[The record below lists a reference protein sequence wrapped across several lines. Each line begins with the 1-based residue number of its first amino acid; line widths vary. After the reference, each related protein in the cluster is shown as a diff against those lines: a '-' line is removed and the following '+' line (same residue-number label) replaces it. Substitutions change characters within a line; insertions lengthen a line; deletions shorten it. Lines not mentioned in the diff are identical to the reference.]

1 MAVAIVDTGCAN
13 LASVAFA
20 FARLGVSNTV
30 TQDAALIKSADH
42 VILPGV
48 GAMPFAME
56 QLRARG
62 LVDVL
67 RSLSQPLMGICL
79 GMQMLFD
86 GSEEGDVSGLGLI
99 DGTVLQMNADAEPLP
114 APLPAPLPHMGWN
127 TLENLAD
134 DPLLH
139 GINTGDYVYFVH
151 SFAASVGDKTLATTS
166 YGQPFS
172 AIIKQDNIYG
182 CQFHPE
188 RSGQTGAKIL
198 ANFLKVKP

>member
-1 MAVAIVDTGCAN
+1 MANI
-13 LASVAFA
+13 
-20 FARLGVSNTV
+20 
-30 TQDAALIKSADH
+30 IEK
-42 VILPGV
+42 
-48 GAMPFAME
+48 
-56 QLRARG
+56 G
-62 LVDVL
+62 LVETLQNLTQPVL
-67 RSLSQPLMGICL
+67 GFCL
-79 GMQMLFD
+79 GMQLMTRSSTEGVNSTEGISSTEGVNSTKD
-86 GSEEGDVSGLGLI
+86 GKEAIINCLNIIPTKVKQ
-99 DGTVLQMNADAEPLP
+99 LQSQGKR
-114 APLPAPLPHMGWN
+114 LPHMGWN
-127 TLENLAD
+127 TLENLTD